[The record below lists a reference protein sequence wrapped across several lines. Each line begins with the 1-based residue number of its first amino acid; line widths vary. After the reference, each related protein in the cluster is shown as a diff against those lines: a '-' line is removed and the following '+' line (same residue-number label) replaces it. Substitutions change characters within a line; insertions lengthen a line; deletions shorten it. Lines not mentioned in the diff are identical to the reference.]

1 MVQLELKLYS
11 ISQAAKLL
19 GISRVTLHSL
29 VEQGRI
35 GVIQINERSR
45 ISHSELERFLCENT
59 MLKEVTNSED
69 DLDDFMGP
77 RGGKGDKPEIIN
89 DDFFNRILKEVTNG

>member
-1 MVQLELKLYS
+1 MEQLELKLYS

-29 VEQGRI
+29 VEQGRMGI
-35 GVIQINERSR
+35 IQINERER
-45 ISHSELERFLCENT
+45 ISHVELERFLCENT
-59 MLKEVTNSED
+59 VLKEVAESED

-77 RGGKGDKPEIIN
+77 RNKKNVKQEIIN
-89 DDFFNRILKEVTNG
+89 KDFFNKVLKEVTNG